1 MQVFKTEQQMQAAF
15 VMWFSQ
21 EFPSERRMLHCNM
34 NNSWDEIEG
43 NKAKAMG
50 VVKGVSDLELVSE
63 AGVVWFIEL
72 KLPGKTQSEDQ
83 VIFMNK
89 LLERGHKYLVF
100 DNIDLLKQF
109 VCSIYG
115 K

>member
-1 MQVFKTEQQMQAAF
+1 MTFKTEQQMQAAF

-34 NNSWDEIEG
+34 NNSWDRIEG

-50 VVKGVSDLELVSE
+50 VVDGNSDMELAAP
-63 AGVVWFIEL
+63 AGVTFWIEL
-72 KLPGKTQSEDQ
+72 KLPGKMQSPNQ
-83 VIFMNK
+83 VIFMQK
-89 LLERGHKYLVF
+89 LLERGHKYIVF
-100 DNIDLLKQF
+100 DDLDLLKKF

-115 K
+115 R